1 MARFGVKEVCDV
13 TFYDMNDLPIL
24 YLDTLKLTNLTNEAE
39 RTYVRG
45 GRSNSVLMAFDYN
58 RTATFEISDAL
69 LNPKTVSLQ
78 SGVELSTTTQNI
90 HKREV
95 LTAQTGA
102 GGTGVVLVLSETP
115 TDTVRIYAS
124 PNGYEHEGVAQTVE
138 PASVVVDTN
147 GDSTVTP
154 TGAVVGDKYV
164 VYYLFA
170 SGDNTEMMTIRSDAF
185 SGTYKIVGDTV
196 VTNYETKEIESFQI
210 IIHSARINSAFEITM
225 EAEGDP
231 SVFDMSIDVMKPE
244 GHSRMIEMIKY

>member
-1 MARFGVKEVCDV
+1 MARFGVKEVCDI
-13 TFYDMNDLPIL
+13 TFYDMNNVPVL

-78 SGVELSTTTQNI
+78 SGVELSTATQNI

-95 LTAQTGA
+95 LTVE
-102 GGTGVVLVLSETP
+102 GGVLTLSETP
-115 TDTVRIYAS
+115 TDTIRVYAS
-124 PNGYEHEGVAQTVE
+124 PNGYEQEGTPETFAPT
-138 PASVVVDTN
+138 AVVVGT
-147 GDSTVTP
+147 GGEATIAPATP
-154 TGAVVGDKYV
+154 VEGERYV
-164 VYYLFA
+164 VYYMFA

-231 SVFDMSIDVMKPE
+231 SVFDMSIDVMKPDD
-244 GHSRMIEMIKY
+244 HSRMIEMIKY